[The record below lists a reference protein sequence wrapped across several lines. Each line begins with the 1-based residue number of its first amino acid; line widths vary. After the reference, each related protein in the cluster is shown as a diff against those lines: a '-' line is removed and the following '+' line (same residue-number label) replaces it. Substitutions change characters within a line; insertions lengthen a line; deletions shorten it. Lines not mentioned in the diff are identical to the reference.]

1 MCYVPGLK
9 VKVRL
14 LCLIQDPETTSANL
28 QNSRWTNPRVR
39 QHFCQTPI
47 YLYLVADWT
56 YGRGRSV
63 DSLGAADNGASLNFI
78 ADA

>member
-1 MCYVPGLK
+1 MCYVHGLK

-28 QNSRWTNPRVR
+28 QNSRWTNPQIR

-47 YLYLVADWT
+47 YPYLVAEQDL
-56 YGRGRSV
+56 RSV
-63 DSLGAADNGASLNFI
+63 GGLARGSR
-78 ADA
+78 